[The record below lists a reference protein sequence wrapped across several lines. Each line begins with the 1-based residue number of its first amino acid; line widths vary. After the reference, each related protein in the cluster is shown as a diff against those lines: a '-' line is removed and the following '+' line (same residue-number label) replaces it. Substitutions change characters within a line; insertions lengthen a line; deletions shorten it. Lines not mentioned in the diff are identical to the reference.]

1 MQTSTLIKSIN
12 RFSALHKE
20 KISKIIETQG
30 LYWGQHPILWDLLNN
45 GPETQAELVNQ
56 LGVSA
61 PSITNSIKRLSKNGF
76 VTKQTDENDLR
87 KTCIQLTEKGEFAA
101 LYCRRE
107 FAVLDEIA
115 FHNLSD
121 ESREEVNR
129 LFQQMICNL
138 EHME

>member
-45 GPETQAELVNQ
+45 GPETQAELVNH

-61 PSITNSIKRLSKNGF
+61 PSITNSIKRLSK
-76 VTKQTDENDLR
+76 
-87 KTCIQLTEKGEFAA
+87 KGEFAA